1 MMKLFHMKQFTTAC
15 REKLTHGTPVGKA
28 IIDYRK
34 VMFSCTLLD
43 MYLIKPKKQH
53 DSRKLF
59 LDK

>member
-1 MMKLFHMKQFTTAC
+1 MKQFTTAC

-43 MYLIKPKKQH
+43 MYLIKPKKT
-53 DSRKLF
+53 LF
-59 LDK
+59 MEIVPRQTGFV